1 MDTYAYELNGSLYL
15 NITNRCN
22 NSCTFCIKYKNRN
35 FEDKYSLWIDKEPSV
50 ENILNAIGDISA
62 YKQIVFC
69 GYGEPLI
76 RLQTVIDVSK
86 ALKAKGAS
94 VRIDTDGQAS
104 LCHGRDITPL
114 LEGLVDEIRISLNSP
129 DAPSYQK
136 LCRPVFE
143 EKAFKAIVKFAEE
156 AKKHVPS
163 VSLTA
168 VDLPGVDMQKCKDIA
183 DKIGVDFKMRPYYE
197 KTYLSS

>member
-35 FEDKYSLWIDKEPSV
+35 FEDKYSLWMDKEPSV
-50 ENILNAIGDISA
+50 EEIIRAIGDTSA

-76 RLQTVIDVSK
+76 RLQTVIEVSK

-94 VRIDTDGQAS
+94 VRIDTDGQAN
-104 LCHGRDITPL
+104 LFHGRDITPL
-114 LEGLVDEIRISLNSP
+114 LEGSIDEIRISLNSP
-129 DAPSYQK
+129 DAPAYQK

-156 AKKHVPS
+156 AKKHIPS
-163 VSLTA
+163 VALTA

-183 DKIGVDFKMRPYYE
+183 DKIGVDFKIRPYYE
-197 KTYLSS
+197 KNYLSS